1 MEVNRRDLLKLG
13 AAAGAVALLQGCNKL
28 LEPVEADPL
37 AQKLPEP
44 REVQPELRLLNR
56 VAFGPTADDL
66 HSISH
71 LGREGYI
78 DQQLK
83 ASQSNSLG
91 MNVRLSQLDV
101 VQLEPSDLL
110 DLPREEVIRQLQQA
124 GILRAVYSK
133 NQLQERMVDFWSN
146 HFNIYSRKGD
156 TAFAKGM
163 QETETIRKH
172 ALGSFPKMLDAVA
185 HSPAMLEYLDNSEN
199 AKGVPNENYAR
210 ELMELHTLGLG
221 GGYTQRDVQEVARC
235 FTGWTIETRFMRPQ
249 GHFRFDETT
258 HDEESKVVLGERI
271 PAKSEYADPSV
282 YRGER
287 DAEIVLHKLAN
298 HRSTARF
305 ISRKLCRYFLGEESP
320 KWIDD
325 ISATYL
331 RTGGDIA
338 QMIRPLL
345 LSKDLDKAPP
355 ILKRP
360 FDYMV
365 SCLRVAGAQ
374 TDAGEAVQKHLATMG
389 EPLYEWPMPDGYPDK
404 TAAWSG
410 TMLPRWNFAF
420 ALAAGQ
426 VGGTEK
432 PKLNAAQISVLA
444 NAPVLSQNDELA
456 SALCLASPE
465 FQWR

>member
-1 MEVNRRDLLKLG
+1 MEVNRRDIFKMG
-13 AAAGAVALLQGCNKL
+13 AAAGAAALLSGCNRL
-28 LEPVEADPL
+28 LAPVESDPS

-44 REVQPELRLLNR
+44 GNVRPELRLLNR
-56 VAFGPTADDL
+56 MAFGPTAADL
-66 HSISH
+66 NSIET

-83 ASQSNSLG
+83 AELSNSLG

-163 QETETIRKH
+163 QENDAIRKH
-172 ALGSFPKMLDAVA
+172 ALGKFPAMLDAVA

-221 GGYTQRDVQEVARC
+221 GGYTQRDIQEVARC
-235 FTGWTIETRFMRPQ
+235 FTGWTIETRFLRPQ
-249 GHFRFDETT
+249 GHFRFDESV
-258 HDEESKVVLGERI
+258 HDDGEKVVLGQRI
-271 PAKSEYADPSV
+271 PAGG
-282 YRGER
+282 GEK
-287 DAEIVLHKLAN
+287 DALTVLHLLVT
-298 HRSTARF
+298 HPSTARF
-305 ISRKLCRYFLGEESP
+305 ISKKLCRYFLGEEP
-320 KWIDD
+320 PHWIEEL
-325 ISATYL
+325 SKTY
-331 RTGGDIA
+331 RKTGGDLP

-345 LSKDLDKAPP
+345 LSKDLDESPP

-360 FDYMV
+360 FDYLV
-365 SCLRVAGAQ
+365 SSMRVAGAQ

-426 VGGTEK
+426 IGGTEK
-432 PKLNAAQISVLA
+432 PKLKAPQISVLA
-444 NAPVLSQNDELA
+444 NAPVLSSDNDLA
-456 SALCLASPE
+456 SALCLASPD